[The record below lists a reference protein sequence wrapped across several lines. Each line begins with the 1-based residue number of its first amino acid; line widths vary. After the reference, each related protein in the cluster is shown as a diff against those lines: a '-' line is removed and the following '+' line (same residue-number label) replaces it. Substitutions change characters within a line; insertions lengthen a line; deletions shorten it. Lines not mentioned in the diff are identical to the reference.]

1 MGVQSSNLE
10 AIVRQ
15 STWRYDTNGQAIKD
29 KNGNEIAFFN
39 QNRQK
44 SFFDQMER
52 SFDATNHTGRELST
66 LIKDLKKKDISAYDM
81 DRIMTA
87 YINFVTDPNDTIPD
101 PNDPNNTISKFDK
114 LKNLLQEVKDTDY
127 STVEVKDLA
136 TSALEDKDKT
146 NHLPQELRLSLS
158 ALPDDVQV
166 QFRNLNP
173 EQLNMLNELAKDR
186 TFLATLLRDARNTE
200 TPFEFETWVNEHV
213 EETGEGENKTYTFIQ
228 KEYVEANDGRTEAPT
243 GQQSLVDQVMDKI
256 HTSSELSP
264 GTKARIKAF
273 LSSTNVPLN
282 LLTTLNTQSR
292 IDIVLDAPAEGAEPN
307 YNAVLDAL
315 VTKLE
320 DMRGLSQTGEVTQTA
335 LGMKYHDSGEAQND
349 IARFFDSVLTTT
361 PDTLT
366 DLDAQYR
373 RVYGQSLDE
382 MLNAQYG
389 AEFDAKH
396 KDLRTKNPEKYA
408 REKNRYVTKHVQD
421 FKTQFPELQEK
432 FKDVYRNLKAQYDDF
447 DNVIKELE
455 RKDPEQFN
463 RLKAKYYQDGTWNKD
478 LLYRDILTEVTGSD
492 ATVDRSRRTGFLGLG
507 KSYGEET
514 EHYARMHFF
523 GDGNNGEIKTSTL
536 KALGFAQDSQ
546 IDWGKVAKDAALGS
560 VLGLASMATF
570 GISSQATTLISEWT
584 NTSTTVRFTKTDTL
598 RDAIYENGILWSPE
612 ERIEGTYQ
620 QDGPASVTTEH
631 GSSDPQRSKSTDYGR
646 AAAGVGAVAVLGA
659 LHSIVNQLKN
669 NNEVDITNGWNSG
682 FNSNEIKT
690 AVNNAVAEYQAN
702 NPGVTLTAA
711 DKKEIMADALC
722 KTIFGDGHSV
732 KNYAQKYDLM
742 ATITKFYIT
751 EDEQGNLK
759 FDGDAMQADC
769 FSNSSNKLFSPDE
782 AQALIAQLMQRGPS
796 RPTKVRVP
804 LQPEVVNQIIY
815 DINESGLVNA
825 QQGQTVI
832 PESVQSYTQVYS
844 DAWAKDDGVLTRNGQ
859 PIDINAIRTAQ
870 SNTRGNITAQ
880 AVVSSSTSGQRI
892 VVTPRVDATTGM
904 LDFEKPQKVVIKD
917 VTNDGYIHI
926 FTYEFKT
933 DANGE
938 TMYKLTGPVWEIP
951 IENYNQDVERING
964 DNFDFNTYQHAVD
977 IRKLK
982 PGTRDYYDE
991 EYRLEIVKN
1000 PETNMRPIELDDGRI
1015 INTTV
1020 RNYKYAFPQ
1029 DRNTYAGYDI
1039 SSIDYGRYSE
1049 YGRSRRRGR

>member
-1 MGVQSSNLE
+1 MSVQSSNLE

-15 STWRYDTNGQAIKD
+15 STWRYDSDGHAIKD

-39 QNRQK
+39 QKRQK
-44 SFFDQMER
+44 SFFGQMEQA
-52 SFDATNHTGRELST
+52 FDVTGHSNKELSK
-66 LIKDLKKKDISAYDM
+66 LVKELKKKDISAEDM
-81 DRIMTA
+81 YQLMENYTA
-87 YINFVTDPNDTIPD
+87 FVQNPNDET
-101 PNDPNNTISKFDK
+101 KFNQ
-114 LKNLLQEVKDTDY
+114 LKTFLQELQNKDYTKI
-127 STVEVKDLA
+127 EVNDLA
-136 TSALEDKDKT
+136 ASALEGKDKT

-158 ALPDDVQV
+158 ALPENVQE
-166 QFRNLNP
+166 QFRNSTP
-173 EQLNMLNELAKDR
+173 EQLNMLNELSSDR

-200 TPFEFETWVNEHV
+200 TQFNFVTWVSEHV
-213 EETGEGENKTYTFIQ
+213 EETGEGENKTYTFKQ
-228 KEYVEANDGRTEAPT
+228 KEYVEANDGRTQVPA
-243 GQQSLVDQVMDKI
+243 GQKSLVDQVMDKI
-256 HTSSELSP
+256 HTSSELST

-292 IDIVLDAPAEGAEPN
+292 IDIVLDQPAEGTEPN
-307 YNAVLDAL
+307 YNVVLDAL

-320 DMRGLSQTGEVTQTA
+320 DMRGLSQTGEVNQTE
-335 LGMKYHDSGEAQND
+335 LGMKYHDDDEAQND
-349 IARFFDSVLTTT
+349 VARFFDSVLTT

-366 DLDAQYR
+366 DLDAQYQ
-373 RVYGQSLDE
+373 RVYGMSLDA
-382 MLNAQYG
+382 MLNQQYG
-389 AEFDAKH
+389 NEFEAQH
-396 KDLRTKNPEKYA
+396 QDLKTKNPEKYA
-408 REKNRYVTKHVQD
+408 REKNKYVTKHVQD
-421 FKTQFPELQEK
+421 FKTKFPELQEK
-432 FKDVYRNLKAQYDDF
+432 FKDVYRNLKAQYDNF
-447 DNVIKELE
+447 DSVISELQT
-455 RKDPEQFN
+455 KDPEQFN
-463 RLKAKYYQDGTWNKD
+463 RLKSKYCPNGTWNKD

-514 EHYARMHFF
+514 EHYSRMHFF
-523 GDGNNGEIKTSTL
+523 GNGKDGEIKTSTL

-631 GSSDPQRSKSTDYGR
+631 GSSDPQTSKSSDYGR

-682 FNSNEIKT
+682 FNSNEIKI
-690 AVNNAVAEYQAN
+690 AVNNAVAEYQASH
-702 NPGVTLTAA
+702 PGVQLTVA

-742 ATITKFYIT
+742 STITKFYI
-751 EDEQGNLK
+751 DDDLK

-804 LQPEVVNQIIY
+804 LQPEVVSQIAY
-815 DINESGLVNA
+815 DINESGLVN
-825 QQGQTVI
+825 QQNGQELI
-832 PESVQSYTQVYS
+832 QESIQAYDQRYS
-844 DAWAKDDGVLTRNGQ
+844 AGHGIDVGTLQRNGQ
-859 PIDINAIRTAQ
+859 STDFATISSAQTNAK
-870 SNTRGNITAQ
+870 GNITAQ
-880 AVVSSSTSGQRI
+880 AVVSSSTPGQRI
-892 VVTPRVDATTGM
+892 EVTASIGTNNM
-904 LDFEKPQKVVIKD
+904 LNFERPQTIVIKD
-917 VTNDGYIHI
+917 TTNDGYIHT
-926 FTYEFKT
+926 FTYQLCTPQELQGWNLTET
-933 DANGE
+933 DNKPF
-938 TMYKLTGPVWEIP
+938 YKLVSVTEVPVNNPTATPVNI
-951 IENYNQDVERING
+951 RSK
-964 DNFDFNTYQHAVD
+964 DNH
-977 IRKLK
+977 
-982 PGTRDYYDE
+982 DE
-991 EYRLEIVKN
+991 VYRLDLKKN
-1000 PETNMRPIELDDGRI
+1000 NPQTVTTELDDGRI
-1015 INTTV
+1015 VNTTV
-1020 RNYKYAFPQ
+1020 YNYEYPLLQ
-1029 DRNTYAGYDI
+1029 DNPSYPGYNK
-1039 SSIDYGRYSE
+1039 SSIDYGHST
-1049 YGRSRRRGR
+1049 YGRRHRR

>member
-1 MGVQSSNLE
+1 MSVQSSNLE

-15 STWRYDTNGQAIKD
+15 STWRYDKNGQAIKD

-39 QNRQK
+39 QKKQK
-44 SFFDQMER
+44 SFFDRLEYQ
-52 SFDATNHTGRELST
+52 FDVTNHTGKELST
-66 LIKDLKKKDISAYDM
+66 LIKNLKKKDISAEDM
-81 DRIMTA
+81 YMIMEKYTA
-87 YINFVTDPNDTIPD
+87 FLQNPD
-101 PNDPNNTISKFDK
+101 DQAKFDA
-114 LKNLLQEVKDTDY
+114 LKTYLEVVAAKDY
-127 STVEVKDLA
+127 SQVEVNDLA
-136 TSALEDKDKT
+136 ASALEGKDKT
-146 NHLPQELRLSLS
+146 NHLPQELRLSGVADKFKNLS
-158 ALPDDVQV
+158 ADE
-166 QFRNLNP
+166 LNI
-173 EQLNMLNELAKDR
+173 LNELAKDK
-186 TFLATLLRDARNTE
+186 TFLATLIKDAKSTQDFNYQTWFTE
-200 TPFEFETWVNEHV
+200 NV
-213 EETGEGENKTYTFIQ
+213 EQSGEGDNVQYTFKQ
-228 KEYVEANDGRTEAPT
+228 KEYVEANDGRTQAPA
-243 GQQSLVDQVMDKI
+243 GQKSLVDQVMDKI

-292 IDIVLDAPAEGAEPN
+292 IDIVLDVPVEGAEPN

-335 LGMKYHDSGEAQND
+335 LGMKYHDSGEAQDD

-389 AEFDAKH
+389 AEFDAQH
-396 KDLRTKNPEKYA
+396 QDLKTKNPEKYA

-514 EHYARMHFF
+514 EHYSRMHFF
-523 GDGNNGEIKTSTL
+523 GDGKDGEIKTSTL

-631 GSSDPQRSKSTDYGR
+631 GSSDPQTSKSNEYGR

-690 AVNNAVAEYQAN
+690 AVNNAVAEYQASH
-702 NPGVTLTAA
+702 PGVTLTAA

-722 KTIFGDGHSV
+722 RTIFGDGHSV

-804 LQPEVVNQIIY
+804 LEPQVVNQIAY
-815 DINESGLVNA
+815 EINESGIVANNPNNQLIDGSIQA
-825 QQGQTVI
+825 
-832 PESVQSYTQVYS
+832 YTQRYS
-844 DAWAKDDGVLTRNGQ
+844 AGHGIDVGTLQRNGQ
-859 PIDINAIRTAQ
+859 STDFATISSAQTNAK
-870 SNTRGNITAQ
+870 GNITAQ
-880 AVVSSSTSGQRI
+880 AVVSSSNPGQRI
-892 VVTPRVDATTGM
+892 EVTASVGADN
-904 LDFEKPQKVVIKD
+904 LLNFERPQTIVIKD
-917 VTNDGYIHI
+917 TTNDGYIHT
-926 FTYEFKT
+926 FTYQLCTPQELQGWNLTET
-933 DANGE
+933 DNKPF
-938 TMYKLTGPVWEIP
+938 YKLVSVTEVPANNPTATPVNI
-951 IENYNQDVERING
+951 RSR
-964 DNFDFNTYQHAVD
+964 DNH
-977 IRKLK
+977 
-982 PGTRDYYDE
+982 DE
-991 EYRLEIVKN
+991 VYRLDLKKN
-1000 PETNMRPIELDDGRI
+1000 NPQTVTTELDDGRI
-1015 INTTV
+1015 VNTTV
-1020 RNYKYAFPQ
+1020 YNYEYPLLQ
-1029 DRNTYAGYDI
+1029 DDPSYPGYNK
-1039 SSIDYGRYSE
+1039 SSIDYRYST
-1049 YGRSRRRGR
+1049 YGRRRGR